1 MGQLSQHIHKTST
14 VNLTSTTMSAPPQ
27 EYAAV
32 PVDGNAAPAPV
43 HTGAPIAEPT
53 AESGHAA
60 HVPAGMSA
68 KDAKNMTKIL
78 NKEEKHEDKT
88 IKSQV
93 KEISKVQKLEHKA
106 EKADE
111 QAIKRHE
118 KAVSAQHEANKELE
132 RAQAK
137 HEKALREAQKTE
149 NEIHLKQE
157 HHGKVAESLQG
168 AKHHL
173 DELTHARESHHA
185 EREAKLKELDA
196 IANSGK

>member
-14 VNLTSTTMSAPPQ
+14 VNLTSTTMSAVPQQ
-27 EYAAV
+27 EYATV

-118 KAVSAQHEANKELE
+118 ANKELE